1 MRLKKERRTPPRKA
15 RWRCTEHATRPG
27 SCDVRTACPL
37 ATSWKE
43 TSKGLSA
50 VGSVREPLLQRAGVP
65 QRVRRELCVELAL
78 GGKAEVHV
86 DFRSIHARSSDA
98 VVSVCLC
105 ARVYPECVCCLGASF
120 TCVQIFMSARLTVL
134 GGGGARPTGRY
145 IDLLGLQSFTPA
157 RPCCQAV
164 KMARAL
170 ASPALLLSAH
180 LGPCTG
186 ACGSCA
192 RPHVGLSCS
201 VLAWA

>member
-120 TCVQIFMSARLTVL
+120 TCVSAVWVRVSHVSRYSCQPDSPSWGAGGPDLPVVILIF
-134 GGGGARPTGRY
+134 P
-145 IDLLGLQSFTPA
+145 DLSVYVDF
-157 RPCCQAV
+157 
-164 KMARAL
+164 
-170 ASPALLLSAH
+170 
-180 LGPCTG
+180 
-186 ACGSCA
+186 
-192 RPHVGLSCS
+192 LSCIYYTK
-201 VLAWA
+201 LR